1 MQGKFYIC
9 ICICSSVHIYVC
21 VGLYEKI
28 GKDTHQC
35 ANMIG
40 LAEEQVLLWMET
52 KGHEQRIRGHGKMIK
67 KGNEKKKA
75 ALSKKCEPHL
85 CIYV

>member
-1 MQGKFYIC
+1 
-9 ICICSSVHIYVC
+9 
-21 VGLYEKI
+21 
-28 GKDTHQC
+28 
-35 ANMIG
+35 MIG

-52 KGHEQRIRGHGKMIK
+52 KGHEQRIRGHRKMIK